1 MQDGFTASPLTL
13 PPRLN
18 TFCYLLKEIIIELFL
33 QKVIRRLVKKE
44 VIPMKRIWIVV
55 LTLALLVLAGCG
67 EKEPV
72 AFSES
77 KESRPPSVEVSVQST
92 ESDESTTLQ
101 QRPTESEN
109 SAEEPV
115 EAKTTEYVPAAS
127 NTLDD
132 ENEAPSPERP
142 SSQPV
147 NEEPDSR
154 PSEVEPKPT
163 APEPQEPPA
172 PSETPPEPV
181 DEPAEEEVPVL
192 EPESEPEPDF
202 DIGYWINYA
211 KGAATEKG
219 LVLDSSAVDCWDN
232 PITANPDCIYLE
244 RDINARLSRYAGDE
258 DITAV
263 WIWYESIGT
272 NKYLIYIGYA

>member
-1 MQDGFTASPLTL
+1 MQDGFTDSPLTL

-18 TFCYLLKEIIIELFL
+18 AFCYLLKEKIIELFL

-44 VIPMKRIWIVV
+44 VVPMKRIWIVV
-55 LTLALLVLAGCG
+55 LTLALLVLTGCS

-92 ESDESTTLQ
+92 EPDESTTLQ

-109 SAEEPV
+109 SSEESA

-127 NTLDD
+127 NTPDN

-147 NEEPDSR
+147 KEEPDSR
-154 PSEVEPKPT
+154 PSEVEPEPT
-163 APEPQEPPA
+163 APEPQEPTA
-172 PSETPPEPV
+172 PSETPPDSVE
-181 DEPAEEEVPVL
+181 EPAEEEVPIQ
-192 EPESEPEPDF
+192 EPEPEPDF
-202 DIGYWINYA
+202 DIGYWISYA
-211 KGAATEKG
+211 KGIAAEKG
-219 LVLDSSAVDCWDN
+219 LDLDSSAVDCWDN

-244 RDINARLSRYAGDE
+244 RDINTRLSRYAGDE

>member
-1 MQDGFTASPLTL
+1 MQDGFTDSPLTL

-18 TFCYLLKEIIIELFL
+18 TFCYLLKKIIELFL

-55 LTLALLVLAGCG
+55 LTLALLVLTGCS

-92 ESDESTTLQ
+92 EPDESTTLQ

-109 SAEEPV
+109 SAEESA

-127 NTLDD
+127 NTPDD

-154 PSEVEPKPT
+154 PSEVEPEPT
-163 APEPQEPPA
+163 APEPQEPTA
-172 PSETPPEPV
+172 PSETPPDSV
-181 DEPAEEEVPVL
+181 DEPAEEEVPIQ
-192 EPESEPEPDF
+192 EPEPEPDF
-202 DIGYWINYA
+202 DIGYWISYA
-211 KGAATEKG
+211 KGTAVEKG
-219 LVLDSSAVDCWDN
+219 LALDSSAVDCWDN

>member
-1 MQDGFTASPLTL
+1 
-13 PPRLN
+13 
-18 TFCYLLKEIIIELFL
+18 
-33 QKVIRRLVKKE
+33 
-44 VIPMKRIWIVV
+44 MKRIWIVF
-55 LTLALLVLAGCG
+55 LTLALLVLTGCS

-92 ESDESTTLQ
+92 EPDESTTLQ

-109 SAEEPV
+109 SAEESA

-127 NTLDD
+127 NTPDD

-154 PSEVEPKPT
+154 PSEAEPEPT
-163 APEPQEPPA
+163 APEPQEPIA

-202 DIGYWINYA
+202 DIGYWISYA
-211 KGAATEKG
+211 KGTAAEKG
-219 LVLDSSAVDCWDN
+219 LALDSSAVACWDN